1 MLGAMSAALFAP
13 FKHDPM
19 RDQPLD
25 EIVRQSP
32 ELCAKEGHGR
42 IFFNSR
48 RSNAEQH
55 LVL

>member
-32 ELCAKEGHGR
+32 ELCAKERHGR
-42 IFFNSR
+42 IFFQF
-48 RSNAEQH
+48 EK
-55 LVL
+55 VKC